1 MSKIY
6 SFDQL
11 TDSTELL
18 DKKPPRFITWLLFF
32 ISAVIVTFMI
42 WAYTGKID
50 IVSKGTAIVQAKS
63 EVSVIRTQMT
73 GVVEAVMVR
82 PGDEVRKGD
91 VLVQLRNEELAHK
104 QKQLDQIIKQLEGQ
118 KRMLEEFKKSIQF
131 KKEAFSDGVDVKIRE
146 EYKGYEQGYQSLQKE
161 KENEVQILDSSKIA
175 NEQDDILQGL
185 ITEKENLQREI
196 TSLNRRRGKE
206 YISEEQKEIVNDKVQ
221 LLEAQKNSLE
231 KRSEKRIKVLE
242 NERKKIESIKEGEQE
257 EMKYA
262 LNQYKENAIISVNQ
276 RIQSLEQ
283 SIFEKKQEF
292 DESNNEGKT
301 ASVKALKDGIIQF
314 PKTVQSGDLI
324 ESGQEI
330 ISIVSKD
337 NEKKIKM
344 LLSAQ
349 EVKGVKKGDKV
360 QYSFQLKKTD
370 KQVGK
375 VTYISANPAFDKES
389 NSYMYELEA
398 TIHTVNQGD
407 LHAGMVGGASVITGK
422 QEIWKFA
429 LRKLDFISNQ

>member
-1 MSKIY
+1 MTKIY

-18 DKKPPRFITWLLFF
+18 DKKPPRIITWLLVF

-42 WAYTGKID
+42 WAYIGKID

-63 EVSVIRTQMT
+63 EISVIRTQMT
-73 GVVEAVMVR
+73 GVIEAVMVR
-82 PGDEVRKGD
+82 PGDEVKKGD
-91 VLVQLRNEELAHK
+91 VLVKLKNEDLVHK

-118 KRMLEEFKKSIQF
+118 IGMLEELKKSIQF
-131 KKEAFSDGVDVKIRE
+131 KKESFSNGVDVKIRE

-161 KENEVQILDSSKIA
+161 KENEVQILDRSKIA

-196 TSLNRRRGKE
+196 TSLNRQKSKKD
-206 YISEEQKEIVNDKVQ
+206 ISEEQKEIINDKVQ

-231 KRSEKRIKVLE
+231 KSSKKRIKVLE
-242 NERKKIESIKEGEQE
+242 SERKNIELIKKGEQE
-257 EMKYA
+257 ELKYA

-283 SIFEKKQEF
+283 IIFEKKQEF
-292 DESNNEGKT
+292 DGLNNEGKT
-301 ASVKALKDGIIQF
+301 ASVIALKDGIIQF

-324 ESGQEI
+324 DSGQEI
-330 ISIVSKD
+330 ISIVPKD
-337 NEKKIKM
+337 NEKKIM
-344 LLSAQ
+344 ILLSAQ
-349 EVKGVKKGDKV
+349 EVKGLKKGDKV

-370 KQVGK
+370 KQVGE
-375 VTYISANPAFDKES
+375 VTYISATPTFDKKS
-389 NSYMYELEA
+389 NSYLYELEA
-398 TIHTVNQGD
+398 TIHTANQGD
-407 LHAGMVGGASVITGK
+407 LYTGMVGSASVITGK
-422 QEIWKFA
+422 QEIWKFI
-429 LRKLDFISNQ
+429 LKKLDFISSQ